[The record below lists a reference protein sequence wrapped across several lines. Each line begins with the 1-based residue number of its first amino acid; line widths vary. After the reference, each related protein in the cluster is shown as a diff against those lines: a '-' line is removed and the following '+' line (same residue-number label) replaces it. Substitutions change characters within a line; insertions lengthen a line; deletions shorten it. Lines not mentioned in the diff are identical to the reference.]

1 MEKYLTLTKAD
12 SFIKNIN
19 KWIKMYGANHSPME
33 EISFKPQF
41 LIRDIKYKIIKED
54 SEAYYITRMN
64 IPLEKQYEGD
74 LFITDKIIQGT
85 ASIN

>member
-1 MEKYLTLTKAD
+1 MEKYLIITKSD
-12 SFIKNIN
+12 SFIKSMN
-19 KWIKMYGANHSPME
+19 KWIKLHGKSHSP
-33 EISFKPQF
+33 IKDVNFLPQL
-41 LIRDIKYKIIKED
+41 LIKNIKYKIIKED
-54 SEAYYITRMN
+54 SEAYYITKMD